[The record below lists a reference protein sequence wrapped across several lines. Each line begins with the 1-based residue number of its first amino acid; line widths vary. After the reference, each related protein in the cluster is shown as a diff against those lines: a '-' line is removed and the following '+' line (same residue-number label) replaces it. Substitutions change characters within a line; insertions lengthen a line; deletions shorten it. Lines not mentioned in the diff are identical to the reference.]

1 MILNV
6 PSLLIV
12 LVKLPLFKLPPISNV
27 PAPTTI
33 GELDV
38 IFPETTK
45 EPDPDLRRLPL
56 VILPETVDVTPVS
69 IDKVLGSP
77 PRLIL
82 EIVLLLFDVKIKFL
96 SVKVM
101 SPDNVNIPEFV
112 VSPNSLEDWTEIVL
126 LKLLALVLFE
136 DNVPPLRIIVP
147 VPNVLLFETLTV
159 PSLIIVE
166 AEKFEILVSLNVK
179 VPLPVLVIV

>member
-33 GELDV
+33 AELDV

-45 EPDPDLRRLPL
+45 EPDPDLRRLPF

-77 PRLIL
+77 PRSIL

-96 SVKVM
+96 FVKVM

-112 VSPNSLEDWTEIVL
+112 VSPNSLED
-126 LKLLALVLFE
+126 
-136 DNVPPLRIIVP
+136 
-147 VPNVLLFETLTV
+147 
-159 PSLIIVE
+159 
-166 AEKFEILVSLNVK
+166 
-179 VPLPVLVIV
+179 